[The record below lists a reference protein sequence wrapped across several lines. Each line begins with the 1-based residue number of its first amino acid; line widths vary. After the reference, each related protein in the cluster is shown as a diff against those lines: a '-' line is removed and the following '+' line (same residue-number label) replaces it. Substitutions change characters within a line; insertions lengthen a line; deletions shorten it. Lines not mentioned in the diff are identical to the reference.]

1 MTFSLDR
8 DVDDSRVQT
17 VGKYSKNIDF
27 PDAPITG
34 FRNYI
39 QLATNLFCGTTRIHE
54 FLREILDKVVTYYD
68 AMIASPRNWQKYIEG
83 TNGCKT
89 ASCENMTMS
98 RPITLLVRQFPAL
111 ATTG

>member
-27 PDAPITG
+27 AGTPITD

-39 QLATNLFCGTTRIHE
+39 QLATNLFCGTARIHE
-54 FLREILDKVVTYYD
+54 FLREILDKVFTYYD
-68 AMIASPRNWQKYIEG
+68 AMTPSPRNW
-83 TNGCKT
+83 
-89 ASCENMTMS
+89 
-98 RPITLLVRQFPAL
+98 
-111 ATTG
+111 